1 MVDDVCRRCISTSIQ
16 GTGSI
21 SHHWK
26 NIEYT
31 ATSIK
36 ELYLLILKNADG
48 DDKRGDNGEIGQTSI
63 AKCLQAPARQ
73 PLFSFFICS
82 FV

>member
-1 MVDDVCRRCISTSIQ
+1 MVDDVRRWCIFTFIRGTS
-16 GTGSI
+16 SI

-26 NIEYT
+26 NVEYT

-36 ELYLLILKNADG
+36 EFYLLILKNADG
-48 DDKRGDNGEIGQTSI
+48 DDKRGDDGEIGQTSI
-63 AKCLQAPARQ
+63 AECLQAPARQ